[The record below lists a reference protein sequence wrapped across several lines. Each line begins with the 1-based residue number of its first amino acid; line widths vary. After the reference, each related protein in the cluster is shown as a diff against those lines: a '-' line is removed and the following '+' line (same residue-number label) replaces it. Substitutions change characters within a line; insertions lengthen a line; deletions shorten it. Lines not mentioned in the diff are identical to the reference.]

1 MSLSG
6 GDQQERTEDQDGE
19 DDDGEEKIYNPLK
32 LPLSW
37 DGKPIPYWLYRLHGL
52 GVEFPCEIC
61 GNFVY
66 MGRRAFDKHFN
77 EARHVH
83 GLRCLGI
90 TNTSLFRDITSI
102 EQATN
107 LWEKIQREAKKNK
120 VDDGSIVQMEDGEG
134 NVMPEKG
141 HFRPANDDQPRPPSL
156 HPTIPPSNAQPSRWS
171 IDDTTRAQQDELNS
185 LAAMA
190 VLSRPIPAL
199 YTVYILR
206 STVRHASL
214 YIGSTPNPPRR
225 LKQHNG
231 LARGGAART
240 SRSSLRPWEMIAI
253 VSGFPSMIA
262 ALKFEWALTNP
273 HLSLHIPS
281 ESRISRAAGV
291 KKNGH
296 PKRPRPGITSIM
308 SNLHLLLRV
317 PSFERWPLTL
327 HFFVKTAHKAWEGSC
342 AAAEKPV
349 RKGLEI
355 LTDFGPSATM
365 TTDPLEHGKGLHVIC
380 SNGSCEGAGHL
391 SCWSRHLL
399 DHESGDEAVLP
410 VAGRCPSCR
419 SEVRWDD
426 LMRELSLRVR
436 GEGEVDKLLKVKKKR
451 QAKT

>member
-1 MSLSG
+1 
-6 GDQQERTEDQDGE
+6 
-19 DDDGEEKIYNPLK
+19 
-32 LPLSW
+32 
-37 DGKPIPYWLYRLHGL
+37 
-52 GVEFPCEIC
+52 
-61 GNFVY
+61 
-66 MGRRAFDKHFN
+66 
-77 EARHVH
+77 
-83 GLRCLGI
+83 
-90 TNTSLFRDITSI
+90 
-102 EQATN
+102 
-107 LWEKIQREAKKNK
+107 
-120 VDDGSIVQMEDGEG
+120 
-134 NVMPEKG
+134 
-141 HFRPANDDQPRPPSL
+141 
-156 HPTIPPSNAQPSRWS
+156 
-171 IDDTTRAQQDELNS
+171 
-185 LAAMA
+185 MA

-317 PSFERWPLTL
+317 PSFERWPLKL

-349 RKGLEI
+349 RKGLQI
-355 LTDFGPSATM
+355 LTDFGPGGTMATDAEAAGEAGESSTAAPGAEESWGVHALPLDHASM
-365 TTDPLEHGKGLHVIC
+365 KDFVEKGRSIVMFEREGACVVCKEPLEHGKGLHVIC

-399 DHESGDEAVLP
+399 NQESSEEAVLP

>member
-1 MSLSG
+1 M
-6 GDQQERTEDQDGE
+6 TT
-19 DDDGEEKIYNPLK
+19 P
-32 LPLSW
+32 
-37 DGKPIPYWLYRLHGL
+37 
-52 GVEFPCEIC
+52 
-61 GNFVY
+61 
-66 MGRRAFDKHFN
+66 
-77 EARHVH
+77 
-83 GLRCLGI
+83 
-90 TNTSLFRDITSI
+90 TSPPITSPNH
-102 EQATN
+102 AT
-107 LWEKIQREAKKNK
+107 LQ
-120 VDDGSIVQMEDGEG
+120 
-134 NVMPEKG
+134 
-141 HFRPANDDQPRPPSL
+141 RPPSSAHL
-156 HPTIPPSNAQPSRWS
+156 SRWS
-171 IDDTTRAQQDELNS
+171 IDNTTQAQQDELNS

-317 PSFERWPLTL
+317 PSFERWPLKL
-327 HFFVKTAHKAWEGSC
+327 HFFRERQQELDNLMSLSGGDQQERTEDQDGEDDDGEEKIYNPLKLPLSWDGKPIPYWLYRLHGLGVEFPCEICGNFVYMGRRAFDKHFNEARHVHGLRCLGITNTSLFRDITSIEQATNLWEKIQREAKKNKVDDGSIVQMEDGEGNVMPEKVYYDLQKQGLFAHPSRWSIVDTTRAQQDELISL
-342 AAAEKPV
+342 AA
-349 RKGLEI
+349 
-355 LTDFGPSATM
+355 M
-365 TTDPLEHGKGLHVIC
+365 
-380 SNGSCEGAGHL
+380 
-391 SCWSRHLL
+391 
-399 DHESGDEAVLP
+399 AVLSRP
-410 VAGRCPSCR
+410 IPALYTVYILR
-419 SEVRWDD
+419 STVRHA
-426 LMRELSLRVR
+426 SLYIGSTPNPPRR
-436 GEGEVDKLLKVKKKR
+436 LK
-451 QAKT
+451 QHN